1 MEQNNYSPKALTLEC
16 LEPPPLQ
23 QRSPQISSSTTPA
36 SHDAR
41 TITPATVKQ
50 VLDAA
55 ASRPAQP
62 IEINNTTVTTVSAG
76 MGG

>member
-1 MEQNNYSPKALTLEC
+1 MEQNNYSPKALTLER
-16 LEPPPLQ
+16 LEPPPFQ
-23 QRSPQISSSTTPA
+23 QRSPPISSSTTPA

-62 IEINNTTVTTVSAG
+62 IEINNTTITTVSAG